1 MVIGTITKQILK
13 KILKKTP
20 KSTVLGPKRVQS
32 GPKKKSKLKPRTTS
46 GSRVQSGPKKKSRLK
61 PRTTFRSRVQSG
73 PKKKRKL
80 GSNPGLKAALATAGV
95 SSVVTPLMRD
105 GKKSQA
111 ETSKPTL
118 TNRRGS
124 MPGPKKKR
132 KQSLDP
138 AVRYSKGFVRDSK
151 GNVIRHK
158 KLTPEQLKERR
169 GNR

>member
-1 MVIGTITKQILK
+1 MVIGTIAKETLKNAIKKFSK
-13 KILKKTP
+13 KIP
-20 KSTVLGPKRVQS
+20 KSTTVLGPKRVGS

-46 GSRVQSGPKKKSRLK
+46 
-61 PRTTFRSRVQSG
+61 RSRVQSG

-80 GSNPGLKAALATAGV
+80 GPKSKAALGTAGV
-95 SSVVTPLMRD
+95 ASVATPLMRD

-118 TNRRGS
+118 TDRRGS

-158 KLTPEQLKERR
+158 KLTAEQLKERR

>member
-1 MVIGTITKQILK
+1 MVIGTIAKETLKNAIKKFSK
-13 KILKKTP
+13 KIP

-32 GPKKKSKLKPRTTS
+32 GPKKK
-46 GSRVQSGPKKKSRLK
+46 
-61 PRTTFRSRVQSG
+61 
-73 PKKKRKL
+73 RKL
-80 GSNPGLKAALATAGV
+80 GPKSKAALGTAGV
-95 SSVVTPLMRD
+95 ASVATPLMRD

-118 TNRRGS
+118 SDRRGS

-132 KQSLDP
+132 KLSLDP